1 MKKDKG
7 IELIYWKL
15 SYRRKFIR
23 TLWWTPVAVVALALI
38 WGLNSNIIFKS
49 IITILLIL
57 INLIQLI
64 YNYIKWRSDEKS
76 VDIAN

>member
-7 IELIYWKL
+7 IELIYYKL

-23 TLWWTPVAVVALALI
+23 TLWWTPIAVIALALI
-38 WGLNSNIIFKS
+38 WRGNYNIIFK
-49 IITILLIL
+49 IITTIVLIL

-64 YNYIKWRSDEKS
+64 YTYNKWKNNDLRS
-76 VDIAN
+76 

>member
-23 TLWWTPVAVVALALI
+23 TLWWTPVAVVALILI
-38 WGLNSNIIFKS
+38 WELNSNIIFKS

-76 VDIAN
+76 

>member
-76 VDIAN
+76 